1 MAEPSG
7 SSGLERIGYAV
18 LAAVTG
24 WWTLRLASGS
34 ADWCFMD
41 LVNLAFHEA
50 GHVFATPFGET
61 VHYLGGTLGQLLV
74 PGLLIPYFLLRRL
87 NPPAAAFCLWWLG
100 ENLVNVAV
108 YMADARDLELPLVGG
123 GDHDWNELL
132 YRFDL
137 LDQGSVE
144 TLSGLTRAGGVVL
157 MLAGFAWV
165 LFFALPGWMQALADP
180 FVARLR
186 ALVERG

>member
-1 MAEPSG
+1 MVEPTSG
-7 SSGLERIGYAV
+7 GGLARVGYGI

-50 GHVFATPFGET
+50 GHVFATPFGST
-61 VHYLGGTLGQLLV
+61 VHYLGGTIGQLLV
-74 PGLLIPYFLLRRL
+74 PSLLIPYFLLRRL

-108 YMADARDLELPLVGG
+108 YMADARDLALPLVGG

-165 LFFALPGWMQALADP
+165 LFFALPGWVQAFADP
-180 FVARLR
+180 LVCRWR
-186 ALVERG
+186 ELVERG